1 MRKYTREQLI
11 FYLKKLASEL
21 KRSPTI
27 KDMNKK
33 KKYPSSSTYF
43 KRFGSWNK
51 SLRKAGLKINVRKKY
66 SKKELLENVKLL
78 AKEIGGIPRAVH
90 LKSKKWIASYST
102 YRKYFGNWKKTLK
115 AAGIEKTEQIINL
128 KEFTKRKRR

>member
-1 MRKYTREQLI
+1 MRKYTKEQLI

-115 AAGIEKTEQIINL
+115 AAGIAKTEQIINL